1 MLTFAYCFEPEFRP
15 FLGNNLAKSPSR
27 KIPTRM
33 AISAISTVELV
44 IANLWS
50 ELSVVSY
57 QQSAISNQL
66 KADS

>member
-1 MLTFAYCFEPEFRP
+1 
-15 FLGNNLAKSPSR
+15 
-27 KIPTRM
+27 M